1 MFSPVETQIGGR
13 MGAVAA
19 DGSYISTFG
28 WNTSDAAR
36 ASDDVV
42 SISSAASAIALKRRL
57 LELERAH
64 SMLLES
70 LSRPAAAIVDGK
82 VVSLTRACQ
91 QLLSVRAE
99 TAMGRPVEE
108 VWPAVAKL
116 IARARRVEEHPV
128 SIGGRDVAVTV
139 PAMGAAEGGRDVIVF
154 FDDPRAQG
162 AHVETRRAAD
172 VLAEVGGMIGM
183 VGESQGLVTV
193 RRLAAIAARSTS
205 TVLIEGESGCGK
217 EVLSQAIHASGPRR
231 EGPFVAV
238 HCASIPRELLESELF
253 GYEPGAFTGANK
265 RGNPGKFEQ
274 AHGGTLLL
282 DDVVD
287 MPLDMQVKLLRVVQ
301 ERAVTR
307 LGGSRPRR
315 IDVRLIATTNVPLR
329 KAVEDGRFRADLFYR
344 LKVLRI
350 VIPPLRERR
359 EDIGLLAEHFL
370 RKHSGELGR
379 RVTTV
384 GARALRALETYSW
397 PGNVRELEHWI
408 ESEIHF
414 TPPEAT
420 CLEELSLPF
429 PAESAA
435 TEVPAVRPLREVER
449 EIYTAAMVAAQGDIS
464 RAARELGIS
473 RGKLYRKL
481 ALYGLAPR
489 SPTDAAG
496 ERNQASCENQAAS

>member
-1 MFSPVETQIGGR
+1 MLSPVEVELAGR
-13 MGAVAA
+13 KRAVAA
-19 DGSYISTFG
+19 DGSYISIPG
-28 WNTSDAAR
+28 WNTSGAAR
-36 ASDDVV
+36 TNDDVV
-42 SISSAASAIALKRRL
+42 SLSSAASALALKRRL

-82 VVSLTRACQ
+82 VVSLNRACQ

-99 TAMGRPVEE
+99 TVMGRPVEE
-108 VWPAVAKL
+108 LWPAVAKL
-116 IARARRVEEHPV
+116 LACAGRVKEHPI
-128 SIGGRDVAVTV
+128 SIGGREVALTV
-139 PAMGAAEGGRDVIVF
+139 PVTGDAQGARDVIVF
-154 FDDPRAQG
+154 FDDPRVQG
-162 AHVETRRAAD
+162 AAVETPRTAD
-172 VLAEVGGMIGM
+172 ALTEIGGMIGA
-183 VGESQGLVTV
+183 SQGLVAV

-217 EVLSQAIHASGPRR
+217 EVLSQAIHTSGPRR
-231 EGPFVAV
+231 DGPFVAV

-265 RGNPGKFEQ
+265 RGNPGKFEL

-307 LGGSRPRR
+307 LGGSRSRR
-315 IDVRLIATTNVPLR
+315 IDIRLIATSNVPL
-329 KAVEDGRFRADLFYR
+329 KQAVEAGRFRADLFYR
-344 LKVLRI
+344 LQVLRI

-370 RKHSGELGR
+370 RKHSHDFGR
-379 RVTTV
+379 RVTKV
-384 GARALRALETYSW
+384 GPRALRALETYSW

-414 TPPEAT
+414 TLPDAT

-429 PAESAA
+429 PAETGN

-449 EIYTAAMVAAQGDIS
+449 ELYTAAMIAAQGDIS

-489 SPTDAAG
+489 SVSDDAG
-496 ERNQASCENQAAS
+496 EGNHPSCEDHAAN